1 MVRTKQVEVKM
12 SRMEEASHHRVD
24 NKFQKAHLFDN
35 KQLVGSRLDRTKMTF
50 DYPTMG
56 IPKPGDSFDFRDM
69 GSEEVYEYERQIAEW
84 LRPYNVSMEVGRTQ
98 TVSTS

>member
-1 MVRTKQVEVKM
+1 
-12 SRMEEASHHRVD
+12 
-24 NKFQKAHLFDN
+24 
-35 KQLVGSRLDRTKMTF
+35 MTF

-84 LRPYNVSMEVGRTQ
+84 LRPYNVGMEVGRTQ